1 MSADKDGIH
10 IFQNSIQRLSFY
22 STGKPGSIII
32 GAEHKEN
39 RGFGNMFLIAAQDGK
54 VISSLSV
61 FNGDDRNKLHI
72 DPVRS
77 GLHGLY
83 DLSQVFLGNRLV
95 LIGTD
100 ATAGS
105 S

>member
-1 MSADKDGIH
+1 
-10 IFQNSIQRLSFY
+10 
-22 STGKPGSIII
+22 
-32 GAEHKEN
+32 
-39 RGFGNMFLIAAQDGK
+39 MFLIAAQDGK

-100 ATAGS
+100 GTVRQQALHDGVHHFLPRSFFFSHAAVFS
-105 S
+105 PAAVRPPS